1 MTTDN
6 VKKHLKHKKPPMAL
20 DGIKVLDMAL
30 FGPGPFCARI
40 LGDLGADII
49 KIHEPNLES
58 RGGPIKLQF
67 PDLPK
72 FPGLRNCKFMGLN
85 LKAEAGIKIFYELAR
100 TADVITESFR
110 PGIPR
115 RLGIDYEKIQGINS
129 GIVYA
134 SITGFGQDGPYRDIV
149 GHDINYISIGGLL
162 DMTGNAGGAPVL
174 PGTLIADF
182 AAGGM
187 SAAIGILAALAARER
202 SGRGQFVDVSMT
214 DAVVGLMGEWINE
227 YLYGGSVPKRGE
239 TMFTGQWPWYNVYE
253 TKDGKYISIGAV
265 EPWFYAN
272 LCQLLGCE
280 NLIQHQHAEGEKRKE
295 IFRFFKRTFL
305 TKTRDEWVR
314 LLRQKDTCVAPI
326 YSFEELVDDPHL
338 FHRGIIGE
346 VSHPR
351 LGTVRQIGP
360 FIKLSNSPFQIR
372 NWASRLGQHTEEILR
387 GIGYDAARINAL
399 RQAGIIN

>member
-1 MTTDN
+1 
-6 VKKHLKHKKPPMAL
+6 MAL

-72 FPGLRNCKFMGLN
+72 FPGLRNCRFMGLN
-85 LKAEAGIKIFYELAR
+85 LKAEVGLKIFYELTR

-110 PGIPR
+110 PGVLQ
-115 RLGIDYEKIQGINS
+115 RLGIDYESVRRTNPE
-129 GIVYA
+129 IVYA
-134 SITGFGQDGPYRDIV
+134 SITGFGQDGPYRDMV
-149 GHDINYISIGGLL
+149 GHDINYISFGGLL
-162 DMTGNAGGAPVL
+162 HMTGNAGGAPVL

-187 SAAIGILAALAARER
+187 SAAIGILAALTSRER
-202 SGRGQFVDVSMT
+202 TGHGQFVDVSMT
-214 DAVVGLMGEWINE
+214 DAVVGLMGEWIND
-227 YLYGGSVPKRGE
+227 YLYGGPLPKRGE

-253 TKDGKYISIGAV
+253 TKDGKYISVGAV

-272 LCQLLGCE
+272 LCQLLGREDLIE
-280 NLIQHQHAEGEKRKE
+280 NQYAEGETRE
-295 IFRFFKRTFL
+295 ESFRIFKQTFL
-305 TKTRDEWVR
+305 TKTRDEWVMQ
-314 LLRQKDTCVAPI
+314 LQQKDTCVAPV
-326 YSFEELVDDPHL
+326 YSFDELVADPHL
-338 FHRGIIGE
+338 SHRGIIKE
-346 VSHPR
+346 MPHPS
-351 LGTVRQIGP
+351 LGVIKQIGS
-360 FIKLSNSPFQIR
+360 FIKLSNSPFQVT
-372 NWASRLGQHTEEILR
+372 NWASRLGQHTEEILH
-387 GIGYDAARINAL
+387 GIGYDSARINVL